1 MSLRPHPI
9 APVPEATARIARAA
23 FPKGNPYLTLR
34 DTLGTMFDDADFATL
49 LPVCGQ
55 PSLPPWRLALVTI
68 MQFRENLADRH
79 AAEAVR
85 ARIDW
90 KYLLGLAL
98 DDPGFDFSV
107 LSEFRDR
114 LLAGHAEHRL
124 LDTLLVHCRAVGLL
138 KPRGQQRTDAT
149 HVLAAVR
156 ALTRLELLGETLRAT
171 LNDLATVAPTWVQG
185 IAPLAW
191 YERYGKRI
199 EDTRLPQAEAART
212 AYTEQV
218 GSDGWLLLDTLDT
231 AEVPKTLLDRA
242 SVATL
247 RQVWQQHFERLP
259 DDAGLPGASG
269 LRRVRLKASPDTPRA
284 AHQVESPYE
293 VDARYRRKGGASWI
307 GYSVHL
313 SETCDPTTPHL
324 LTHVHTTPATMHEA
338 MCTATIQQALVDK
351 DYAPQEHLVDAA
363 YVDAELLVSSQTA
376 HGITLRGPARPNVH
390 WQTTVEGA
398 YTLADFAV
406 DWEHQQVRC
415 PQGKTSARWTERVH
429 KSKPPYIQVRFSQQ
443 ACGACGARA
452 RCTQAKQAARSIQLH
467 PQDQWEA
474 LQAARAWY
482 ASAEG
487 QDVYKR
493 RAGIEGTLAQGVRAF
508 GLRRAR
514 YRGLQKTHLQHIAIT
529 AAINV
534 ERIVAWL
541 EERPRATTR
550 TSRFALLAPI
560 DTLSASGES
569 L

>member
-34 DTLGTMFDDADFATL
+34 ETLGTIFDDADFATL
-49 LPVCGQ
+49 FPICGQ
-55 PSLPPWRLALVTI
+55 PSLPSWRLALVTI

-90 KYLLGLAL
+90 KYLLGLEL

-114 LLAGHAEHRL
+114 LLAGHAEHQL

-138 KPRGQQRTDAT
+138 KARGQQRTDAT

-156 ALTRLELLGETLRAT
+156 ALTRLELLGETFRAT
-171 LNDLATVAPTWVQG
+171 LNDLATVAPTWLQG
-185 IAPLAW
+185 IAPVAW

-199 EDTRLPQAEAART
+199 EDTRLPQAAAART
-212 AYTEQV
+212 AYAEQV
-218 GSDGWLLLDTLDT
+218 GSDGWFLLDTLD
-231 AEVPKTLLDRA
+231 AVEVPQALRDRA

-259 DDAGLPGASG
+259 DNAGPPGASG
-269 LRRVRLKASPDTPRA
+269 LRRVRLKASSDTPRA
-284 AHQVESPYE
+284 AHQVESPYD
-293 VDARYRRKGGASWI
+293 VDARYRRKGEASWI

-324 LTHVHTTPATMHEA
+324 LTHVHTTPASMHEA

-351 DYAPQEHLVDAA
+351 DCAPQEHVVDAA
-363 YVDAELLVSSQTA
+363 YVDAELLVSSQTTQ
-376 HGITLRGPARPNVH
+376 GITLRGPARPNVN
-390 WQTTVEGA
+390 WQTKVEGA

-406 DWEHQQVRC
+406 DWKHQQVRC
-415 PQGKTSARWTERVH
+415 PQRKTSARWAERIH

-443 ACGACGARA
+443 DCGTCSARA
-452 RCTQAKQAARSIQLH
+452 RCTQAKHAARSIQLH

-487 QDVYKR
+487 QAVYKC
-493 RAGIEGTLAQGVRAF
+493 RAGIEGTLSQGVRAF

-514 YRGLQKTHLQHIAIT
+514 YRGLQKTHLQHLAIT

-550 TSRFALLAPI
+550 TSRFALLAPL
-560 DTLSASGES
+560 DTLSASRES

>member
-1 MSLRPHPI
+1 
-9 APVPEATARIARAA
+9 VPDDTARIARAA

-34 DTLGTMFDDADFATL
+34 DALGTIFQDEAFATL
-49 LPVCGQ
+49 FPVCGQ
-55 PSLPPWRLALVTI
+55 PGLPPWRLALVTI
-68 MQFRENLADRH
+68 MQFRENLADRQ

-90 KYLLGLAL
+90 KYLLGLEL

-114 LLAGHAEHRL
+114 LLAGHAEHQL
-124 LDTLLVHCRAVGLL
+124 LDTLLVHCRTVGLL
-138 KPRGQQRTDAT
+138 KVRGQQRTDAT

-156 ALTRLELLGETLRAT
+156 ALTRLELLGETFRAT
-171 LNDLATVAPTWVQG
+171 LNDLATVAPAWVQG
-185 IAPLAW
+185 IAPIPW

-199 EDTRLPQAEAART
+199 EDTRLPQVEAART
-212 AYTEQV
+212 AYAEQV
-218 GSDGWLLLDTLDT
+218 GRDGLLLLDILDA
-231 AEVPKTLLDRA
+231 AEVPQALRDRA

-247 RQVWQQHFERLP
+247 RQVWQQHFDRLP
-259 DDAGLPGASG
+259 NDGGSSGAPGPHHV
-269 LRRVRLKASPDTPRA
+269 RVKASQDTPRA
-284 AHQVESPYE
+284 AHQVESPYDVE
-293 VDARYRRKGGASWI
+293 ARYSRKRGAPWV
-307 GYSVHL
+307 GYTVHL
-313 SETCDPTTPHL
+313 SETCDPTTVHL
-324 LTHVHTTPATMHEA
+324 LTHVHTTPATVHEA

-351 DYAPQEHLVDAA
+351 DCAPQEHLVDAA

-376 HGITLRGPARPNVH
+376 QGITLRGPARPNVN
-390 WQTTVEGA
+390 WQTKVEGA

-415 PQGKTSARWTERVH
+415 PQGKTSARWAERVH
-429 KSKPPYIQVRFSQQ
+429 QSQPPYIQVRFSQHD
-443 ACGACGARA
+443 CGVCGARA
-452 RCTQAKQAARSIQLH
+452 RCTQAKQAARSIKLH
-467 PQDQWEA
+467 PQEQWEA

-487 QDVYKR
+487 QEVYKR
-493 RAGIEGTLAQGVRAF
+493 RAGIEGTLSQGVRAF
-508 GLRRAR
+508 GLRRTR
-514 YRGLQKTHLQHIAIT
+514 YQGLQKTHLQHIAIT

-550 TSRFALLAPI
+550 TSRFAALAPLA
-560 DTLSASGES
+560 TLPASGDY